1 MKKTLFFIIA
11 SAILLFNACSN
22 GPDKPGGKKIYSNEV
37 IKSESIKANSF
48 FDRAFD
54 AAVDR
59 DPVRQSYLGIKKD
72 YGKWTDISDEHAQK
86 ELEIKKTDLDSLHKL
101 INIDALD
108 DQTKISYRL
117 FEEECTKFIDNFK
130 WRFHDYPVNQM
141 GGMHTEIPAFLI
153 NIHTINNKA
162 EAEAYISRIS
172 GISSLF
178 DQLLVNLKIRE
189 AKNIIPPKFVFPLVK
204 NDCKNLLSGAPF
216 EKSKSSNA
224 LLEDFTTKVNALKE
238 IDDATKKELISKAS
252 QALLMSVKPAYEKL
266 MVYWDQLEKKAT
278 DDDGAWKFPDGD
290 AFYDAALKL
299 TTTTNL
305 TAEEIHEIGL
315 KEVARIHSEMKEI
328 MKKVNFK
335 NDNLNDFF
343 DFMRTDKQFYY
354 PNTAEGKEAYRVKA
368 VKIIDDMKKELDKL
382 FLTKP
387 KADIEVKAVEPFREK
402 SAGGAFYQEPALD
415 GSRPGRYYINL
426 YNMADQATYQMEALA
441 YHEGIPGHHM
451 QIAIAQE
458 LKNIAKF
465 RMHGGNTAYVEG
477 WGLYSERVPKEI
489 GFYKDP
495 YSDFGRLA
503 MELFR
508 AARLVVDTGI
518 HRKKWTRQQALT
530 YFKNNTPD
538 PEGDNKKEIERY
550 IVWPSQ
556 ATGYKI
562 GMNKILT
569 LRENAKDKLGDKFD
583 IREFHDIVLT
593 SGPVPMNILEEM
605 VNTWVEKKLNQ
616 KNKEEIEL

>member
-1 MKKTLFFIIA
+1 MALL
-11 SAILLFNACSN
+11 SLAIFNSCGDSKESSN
-22 GPDKPGGKKIYSNEV
+22 GNKIYTAED
-37 IKSESIKANSF
+37 IKTETKKANDF
-48 FDRAFD
+48 FDRVFD
-54 AAVDR
+54 ATVDR
-59 DPVRQSYLGIKKD
+59 DPVSQTRLGIKKD
-72 YGKWTDISDEHAQK
+72 YDKWTDISDEHAQK
-86 ELEIKKTDLDSLHKL
+86 ELEIIKVNLDSLYK
-101 INIDALD
+101 IVDIDALD

-117 FEEECTKFIDNFK
+117 FENECKDKIDNFK

-141 GGMHTEIPAFLI
+141 GGMHSEIPAFLI
-153 NIHTINNKA
+153 NMHAISNKA
-162 EAEAYISRIS
+162 DAEAYISRLL
-172 GISSLF
+172 GINSLF

-189 AKNIIPPKFVFPLVK
+189 EKNVIPPKFVFPLVLA
-204 NDCKNLLSGAPF
+204 DCNNILSGAPF
-216 EKSKSSNA
+216 EKGKTMNA
-224 LLEDFTTKVNALKE
+224 LLEDFITKVNTLKE
-238 IDDATKKELISKAS
+238 LDEPAKKELITKAS
-252 QALLMSVKPAYEKL
+252 DALLTSVKPAYEKL
-266 MVYWDQLEKKAT
+266 ISYWNELEKKST
-278 DDDGAWKFPDGD
+278 DDDGIWKLTDGD

-299 TTTTNL
+299 TTTTDL
-305 TAEEIHEIGL
+305 TSDEIHEIGL
-315 KEVARIHSEMKEI
+315 KEVARIHDEMKVI

-335 NDNLNDFF
+335 NDNLQDFF
-343 DFMRTDKQFYY
+343 DFMRIDKQFYY
-354 PNTAEGKEAYRVKA
+354 ANTAEGKEAYRVKA
-368 VKIIDDMKKELDKL
+368 VKLIDDMKKEIDKL

-387 KADIEVKAVEPFREK
+387 KADIEVKPVEAFREK
-402 SAGGAFYQEPALD
+402 SAGGAFYEEPALD

-458 LKNIAKF
+458 LSNIAKF

-477 WGLYSERVPKEI
+477 WALYSELVPKEI
-489 GFYKDP
+489 GFYQDP

-518 HRKKWTRQQALT
+518 HRKKWTRQKALT
-530 YFKNNTPD
+530 YFKENTPN

-562 GMNKILT
+562 GMIKILD
-569 LRENAKDKLGDKFD
+569 LREKAKTKLGNKFD
-583 IREFHDIVLT
+583 IREFHDVVLT

-605 VNTWVEKKLNQ
+605 VNTWVEKKN
-616 KNKEEIEL
+616 N

>member
-1 MKKTLFFIIA
+1 MKKIIYSMA
-11 SAILLFNACSN
+11 LLSLAIFNSCGDSKESSN
-22 GPDKPGGKKIYSNEV
+22 GNKIYTAED
-37 IKSESIKANSF
+37 IKTETKKANDF
-48 FDRAFD
+48 FDRVFD
-54 AAVDR
+54 ATVDR
-59 DPVRQSYLGIKKD
+59 DPVSQTRLGIKKD
-72 YGKWTDISDEHAQK
+72 YDKWTDISDEHAQK
-86 ELEIKKTDLDSLHKL
+86 ELEIIKVNLDSLYK
-101 INIDALD
+101 IVDIDALD

-117 FEEECTKFIDNFK
+117 FENECKDKIDNFK

-141 GGMHTEIPAFLI
+141 GGMHSEIPAFLI
-153 NIHTINNKA
+153 NMHAISNKA
-162 EAEAYISRIS
+162 DAEAYISRLL
-172 GISSLF
+172 GINSLF

-189 AKNIIPPKFVFPLVK
+189 EKNVIPPKFVFPLVLA
-204 NDCKNLLSGAPF
+204 DCNNILSGAPF
-216 EKSKSSNA
+216 EKGKTMNA
-224 LLEDFTTKVNALKE
+224 LLEDFITKVNTLKE
-238 IDDATKKELISKAS
+238 LDEPAKKELITKAS
-252 QALLMSVKPAYEKL
+252 DALLTSVKPAYEKL
-266 MVYWDQLEKKAT
+266 ISYWNELEKKST
-278 DDDGAWKFPDGD
+278 DDDGIWKLTDGD

-299 TTTTNL
+299 TTTTDL
-305 TAEEIHEIGL
+305 TSDEIHEIGL
-315 KEVARIHSEMKEI
+315 KEVARIHDEMKVI

-335 NDNLNDFF
+335 NDNLQDFF
-343 DFMRTDKQFYY
+343 DFMRIDKQFYY
-354 PNTAEGKEAYRVKA
+354 ANTAEGKEAYRVKA
-368 VKIIDDMKKELDKL
+368 VKLIDDMKKEIDKL

-387 KADIEVKAVEPFREK
+387 KADIEVKPVEAFREK
-402 SAGGAFYQEPALD
+402 SAGGAFYEEPALD

-458 LKNIAKF
+458 LSNIAKF

-477 WGLYSERVPKEI
+477 WALYSELVPKEI
-489 GFYKDP
+489 GFYQDP

-518 HRKKWTRQQALT
+518 HRKKWTRQKALT
-530 YFKNNTPD
+530 YFKENTPN

-562 GMNKILT
+562 GMIKILD
-569 LRENAKDKLGDKFD
+569 LREKAKTKLGNKFD
-583 IREFHDIVLT
+583 IREFHDVVLT

-605 VNTWVEKKLNQ
+605 VNTWVEKKN
-616 KNKEEIEL
+616 N

>member
-1 MKKTLFFIIA
+1 MKKTIYFTA
-11 SAILLFNACSN
+11 VVTTLLFGACSS
-22 GPDKPGGKKIYSNEV
+22 GKDKTAEKKTYFPE
-37 IKSESIKANSF
+37 EIKAESKKGNDF
-48 FDRAFD
+48 FDRVFD
-54 AAVDR
+54 AKVDR
-59 DPVRQSYLGIKKD
+59 DPIQLSIYGIKKHYD
-72 YGKWTDISDEHAQK
+72 KWTDISDENAQK
-86 ELEIKKTDLDSLHKL
+86 ELEITKANLDSLHKN
-101 INIDALD
+101 ISIDALD
-108 DQTKISYRL
+108 EQTKISYKL
-117 FEEECTKFIDNFK
+117 FEEECNHAIDNFK
-130 WRFHDYPVNQM
+130 WRFHDYPVTQM
-141 GGMHTEIPAFLI
+141 GGLQTDIPTFLI
-153 NIHTINNKA
+153 NVHSVTNKND
-162 EAEAYISRIS
+162 AEAYIARLN
-172 GISSLF
+172 GINALF
-178 DQLLVNLKIRE
+178 DQLIVNLKIRE
-189 AKNIIPPKFVFPLVK
+189 EKNIIPPKFVFPFVIS
-204 NDCKNLLSGAPF
+204 DCKNIISGEPF
-216 EKSKSSNA
+216 DKTNKTSP
-224 LLEDFTTKVNALKE
+224 LFGDFTKKVNALKDVDE
-238 IDDATKKELISKAS
+238 AKKKELIAKAS
-252 QALLMSVKPAYEKL
+252 DALLTSVKPAYEKL
-266 MVYWDQLEKKAT
+266 MAYWNQLEKKST
-278 DDDGAWKFPDGD
+278 TDDGAWKLPDGD

-305 TAEEIHEIGL
+305 TADEIHEIGL
-315 KEVARIHSEMKEI
+315 KEVARIHNEMKEI

-368 VKIIDDMKKELDKL
+368 VKIIDDMKQQLDKL

-387 KADIEVKAVEPFREK
+387 KADIVVMPVEAFREK
-402 SAGGAFYQEPALD
+402 STGGAFYEEPALD

-426 YNMADQATYQMEALA
+426 YNMADQASYQMEALA

-458 LKNIAKF
+458 LTNIAKF
-465 RMHGGNTAYVEG
+465 RKHGGNTAYVEG

-489 GFYKDP
+489 GFYQDP

-518 HRKKWTRQQALT
+518 HRKKWTRERALK

-562 GMNKILT
+562 GMNKILE
-569 LRENAKDKLGDKFD
+569 LRENAKNKLGNRFD
-583 IREFHDIVLT
+583 IREFHDVVLT

-605 VNTWVEKKLNQ
+605 VNTWVNKKMKQ
-616 KNKEEIEL
+616 SI